1 MALAL
6 RVGEKKTCTA
16 MHINQLCDDDHGDD
30 YGDDDYGDDDVCNK
44 NQLCHLFLVISLRC
58 YSFVIAFL
66 SIEVG
71 KVL

>member
-6 RVGEKKTCTA
+6 RAGEKKTCTA
-16 MHINQLCDDDHGDD
+16 MHMNQLCDDDD
-30 YGDDDYGDDDVCNK
+30 GDDDDDDDDGCNK
-44 NQLCHLFLVISLRC
+44 KQLRHLFLVISLRC
-58 YSFVIAFL
+58 YSFVISFL